1 MSRANPNENEDL
13 KIARVVGR
21 RVREERELREWTQ
34 AHLAD
39 LAGVARPHLVRLE
52 AGQHC
57 PSVAVVYRLARALGI
72 PAASLVAQVE
82 PPTASTKH
90 GKVNA
95 IMYRNWT
102 GHPFCLFLTNGVVLD
117 VPQEPRR
124 IYESTD
130 GSLLTLD
137 DVSIPVAR
145 PYQPSDLPRPR
156 PGVVNVVRPE
166 VLRQLRGTRNDLWD
180 GKATSTS

>member
-1 MSRANPNENEDL
+1 M
-13 KIARVVGR
+13 IARVVGR
-21 RVREERELREWTQ
+21 RVREERELRQWTQ
-34 AHLAD
+34 ARLAD

-57 PSVAVVYRLARALGI
+57 PSVAVVYRLARALGV
-72 PAASLVAQVE
+72 PAANLVAQVD
-82 PPTASTKH
+82 PPTTSTKQ

-95 IMYRNWT
+95 MAYRNWT
-102 GHPFCLFLTNGVVLD
+102 GHPFCLLLSTGGVLD

-124 IYESTD
+124 IYESND

-137 DVSIPVAR
+137 DASVPFAR
-145 PYQPSDLPRPR
+145 PFQASDLPQPK

-166 VLRQLRGTRNDLWD
+166 VLRQLKGTRGDLWD